1 MSALIFEIVW
11 CAAFGVVGLLLLTR
25 PRELYTWVRHLLYS
39 DAALS
44 DRGAKLIGP
53 FRGLGFFFAV
63 VGLPMAVV
71 KLLALLA

>member
-11 CAAFGVVGLLLLTR
+11 CAAFGVVGVLLLAR
-25 PRELYTWVRHLLYS
+25 PRQLYTWVRHLLYS

-44 DRGAKLIGP
+44 DRDARLIGP
-53 FRGLGFFFAV
+53 FRVLGFLFAV

-71 KLLALLA
+71 KLSALLA